1 MNLIKKRKNSKPGMH
16 PNMPTFMGLSALANG
31 SMEEA
36 IDAVRKFYALLLY
49 DSNSNKHKTIRHR
62 SLNELRTKLAIT
74 TDEPMSKLPPCEPV
88 FIPEVKRLV

>member
-1 MNLIKKRKNSKPGMH
+1 
-16 PNMPTFMGLSALANG
+16 MPTFMGLSALANG

-49 DSNSNKHKTIRHR
+49 DPSNKHKTSMHR